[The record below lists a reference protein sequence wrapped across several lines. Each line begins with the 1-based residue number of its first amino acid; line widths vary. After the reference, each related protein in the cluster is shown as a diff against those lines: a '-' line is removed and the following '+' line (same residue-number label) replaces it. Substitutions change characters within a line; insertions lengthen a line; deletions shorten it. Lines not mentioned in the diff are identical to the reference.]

1 MPLSLPG
8 CGRRKALVTSSPFVS
23 TTTVVMSGPP
33 RAWPPPV
40 SSLTLILPSLTRPR
54 SFPSPVIKRARAR
67 AVLPVPQVGSMLPVR
82 TPAGEDGPHRC
93 PLWAGEL
100 SKSENEGWEK
110 RPEPFSVIPASF
122 QGIDRASKFVRE
134 EITNRCLLFFG
145 SRSTICGFQV
155 SSILSS
161 LLTVDTVAL
170 ACHLES
176 L

>member
-82 TPAGEDGPHRC
+82 TPTGEDGPHRC
-93 PLWAGEL
+93 PLWAGDL

-122 QGIDRASKFVRE
+122 QGIDRASKFVIRGNYQQMSSFLRLT
-134 EITNRCLLFFG
+134 IHDLRVSG
-145 SRSTICGFQV
+145 S
-155 SSILSS
+155 
-161 LLTVDTVAL
+161 VDTVQPVDR
-170 ACHLES
+170 
-176 L
+176 